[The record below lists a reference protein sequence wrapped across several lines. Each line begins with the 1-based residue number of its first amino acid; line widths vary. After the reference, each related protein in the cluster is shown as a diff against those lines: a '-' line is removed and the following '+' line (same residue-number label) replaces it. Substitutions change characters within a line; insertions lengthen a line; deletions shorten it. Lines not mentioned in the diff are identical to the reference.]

1 MRPLL
6 TDRSWGNWVQSG
18 LSATLAAALLL
29 SSRSLPATAADL
41 ETIQKR
47 GYLIVAVKDN
57 LRPLGFRNAAGQLEG
72 WEIDIAH
79 GLAQA
84 ILGKSDAVQ
93 FKVVGNAERF
103 TVLYNGQADLT
114 LAHVTATL
122 ARARIVNFSQPYY
135 LEGISLVTKQPQI
148 QRADQC
154 ETIAVLQ
161 GSSAIAALQYYLP
174 RAKLIPVASYGSAQL
189 LLERG
194 EAVAF
199 ATDTSLAV
207 HWIQDFPEYRRLS
220 EQFDRQPL
228 SVVLPKGLQY
238 GSLGQQ
244 VNQSLDRWQAEGWLR
259 QRALF
264 WGLPWDTVPS
274 LSLSSSALPS
284 STFPS
289 AR

>member
-1 MRPLL
+1 M
-6 TDRSWGNWVQSG
+6 G
-18 LSATLAAALLL
+18 LSVALIGWLL
-29 SSRSLPATAADL
+29 SSSRLANAADL

-84 ILGKSDAVQ
+84 IFGKPDAVR
-93 FKVVGNAERF
+93 FKVVGNADRF
-103 TVLYNGQADLT
+103 SVLYSDQADLT
-114 LAHVTATL
+114 IAHVTATR

-135 LEGISLVTKQPQI
+135 LEGTSLVTKQPQI

-154 ETIAVLQ
+154 KTIVVLQ
-161 GSSAIAALQYYLP
+161 GSSAIAALQYHLP
-174 RAKLIPVASYGSAQL
+174 SAQLIPVASYLEAQL
-189 LLERG
+189 ILKRG
-194 EAVAF
+194 EATAF

-207 HWIQDFPEYRRLS
+207 DWIQAFPEYRRLS

-228 SVVLPKGLQY
+228 SVALPKGLQY

-244 VNQSLDRWQAEGWLR
+244 VNQAFDRWQAEGWLK

-264 WGLPWDTVPS
+264 WGLPWDIIPS
-274 LSLSSSALPS
+274 VSQPSSALPPVLPAAPS
-284 STFPS
+284 ASARSAIFPS
-289 AR
+289 SISRL